1 MAISTTAQML
11 DQVKRVISAKLSG
24 GAVDAYS
31 ISGRNIQ
38 YMSMPDLLALK
49 RDLEKQFAA
58 ENGGSRNYAKFVKA
72 G

>member
-1 MAISTTAQML
+1 MATTSEMLEQVKGAISARL
-11 DQVKRVISAKLSG
+11 NG
-24 GAVDAYS
+24 GAVDSYS

-38 YMSMPDLLALK
+38 YMPMQDLLALK